1 MHLHYVTPSITTSML
16 LTPCVSHCI
25 VFQDLG
31 RRLRD
36 AESRAQ
42 QAQPE
47 LAAKDRELEV
57 GGQLMFTA
65 ISAVGSTKC
74 GRCYNNTWCSG
85 AMVHVLVHLYNVV
98 YCGML
103 FESMCDVLLS
113 IATVKNDT
121 RKR

>member
-1 MHLHYVTPSITTSML
+1 MWAEEKPGNEANYLHYVTLSKTTSML

-57 GGQLMFTA
+57 CGQLMFTA

-74 GRCYNNTWCSG
+74 GRCYNTTWCSG
-85 AMVHVLVHLYNVV
+85 AVVLWCSGTCASVQ
-98 YCGML
+98 CG
-103 FESMCDVLLS
+103 VLWN
-113 IATVKNDT
+113 AF
-121 RKR
+121 

>member
-1 MHLHYVTPSITTSML
+1 MCY
-16 LTPCVSHCI
+16 CI

-57 GGQLMFTA
+57 GRQLMFTA
-65 ISAVGSTKC
+65 ISALGSTKC
-74 GRCYNNTWCSG
+74 SRCY
-85 AMVHVLVHLYNVV
+85 
-98 YCGML
+98 
-103 FESMCDVLLS
+103 
-113 IATVKNDT
+113 I
-121 RKR
+121 